1 MFGHGT
7 DGARVGGQ
15 FDNGHDRVADDV
27 ALPGGEEVHHVA
39 GGGHEGDHFG
49 SGGGGVHEPQAG
61 AGRRHSLVQRAD
73 DGRLRADL
81 LDVAEGL
88 FFDGGQAAFDVALGR
103 LGVGKV
109 GGLVIVNHLGVTVK
123 ERGEFA
129 ADPVIGATGLHQM
142 FAAGEFGGFTEHQR
156 AAFFIQLVERV
167 TDGRAGGQA
176 GGGVG
181 FAAFAGNPQ
190 VGDGA
195 FHFLEGGG
203 VLHEFLR
210 LAGSAGDGVDLA
222 VLFDAEA
229 GNGLAG
235 LGNAVHHVLGP
246 LFFDADNDD
255 GGNVRVA
262 AGADQGAEV
271 EVKVGTELQ
280 TAVRMLDGNG
290 AADVIGNGVASGLG
304 KVVQGQNQHMI
315 ANAHAAVVAAI
326 TEK

>member
-1 MFGHGT
+1 
-7 DGARVGGQ
+7 
-15 FDNGHDRVADDV
+15 
-27 ALPGGEEVHHVA
+27 
-39 GGGHEGDHFG
+39 
-49 SGGGGVHEPQAG
+49 
-61 AGRRHSLVQRAD
+61 
-73 DGRLRADL
+73 
-81 LDVAEGL
+81 
-88 FFDGGQAAFDVALGR
+88 
-103 LGVGKV
+103 
-109 GGLVIVNHLGVTVK
+109 
-123 ERGEFA
+123 
-129 ADPVIGATGLHQM
+129 M

-156 AAFFIQLVERV
+156 AALFIQLVERV

-195 FHFLEGGG
+195 LHFLEGGS
-203 VLHEFLR
+203 VLHELLR

-222 VLFDAEA
+222 VLLDAEA
-229 GNGLAG
+229 GNGLAC
-235 LGNAVHHVLGP
+235 LGDAVHHVLGP

>member
-1 MFGHGT
+1 MVT
-7 DGARVGGQ
+7 TI
-15 FDNGHDRVADDV
+15 
-27 ALPGGEEVHHVA
+27 
-39 GGGHEGDHFG
+39 
-49 SGGGGVHEPQAG
+49 
-61 AGRRHSLVQRAD
+61 
-73 DGRLRADL
+73 
-81 LDVAEGL
+81 
-88 FFDGGQAAFDVALGR
+88 GQAR
-103 LGVGKV
+103 C
-109 GGLVIVNHLGVTVK
+109 
-123 ERGEFA
+123 ERATNG
-129 ADPVIGATGLHQM
+129 PVETAHI
-142 FAAGEFGGFTEHQR
+142 
-156 AAFFIQLVERV
+156 
-167 TDGRAGGQA
+167 RAGSE
-176 GGGVG
+176 
-181 FAAFAGNPQ
+181 
-190 VGDGA
+190 D
-195 FHFLEGGG
+195 
-203 VLHEFLR
+203 EFLR

-235 LGNAVHHVLGP
+235 LGNAVHHVLGL

>member
-1 MFGHGT
+1 MFRHGT

-15 FDNGHDRVADDV
+15 FDHGHDRVADDV
-27 ALPGGEEVHHVA
+27 ALPGGEEVHHVT

-73 DGRLRADL
+73 DRRLRTDL

-88 FFDGGQAAFDVALGR
+88 FFNGGQATFDVALGR

-109 GGLVIVNHLGVTVK
+109 GGLVIVNHLGVTV
-123 ERGEFA
+123 EECGEFA
-129 ADPVIGATGLHQM
+129 ADLIVDATGLHQM
-142 FAAGEFGGFTEHQR
+142 LAAGKFGGFTEHQR

-167 TDGRAGGQA
+167 TDGRAGGQT

-195 FHFLEGGG
+195 FHFLKSGS

-222 VLFDAEA
+222 VLFDAET
-229 GNGLAG
+229 GNGLARP
-235 LGNAVHHVLGP
+235 GNAVHHVLRP
-246 LFFDADNDD
+246 LFFNADDDD

-262 AGADQGAEV
+262 ARADQGAEV
-271 EVKVGTELQ
+271 EIKVGAELE
-280 TAVRMLDGNG
+280 TTIRMLDGHG
-290 AADVIGNGVASGLG
+290 AADVIGNGVAGGLG
-304 KVVQGQNQHMI
+304 KVVQRQNQHMVT
-315 ANAHAAVVAAI
+315 NAHATIITAI
-326 TEK
+326 PEE